1 MTSLFQPLVTD
12 GIGSASRAP
21 NSRDQMD
28 ILNHLK
34 TVLEAAVQFVEVS
47 KACGGNPRTRNLHG
61 DLNDSADGLAEAMRE
76 LAQTLEK
83 IQSDSG
89 FVKTMI
95 NNVSS
100 AISKVP
106 ILFSVIIL

>member
-1 MTSLFQPLVTD
+1 MSD

-21 NSRDQMD
+21 SSRDQTE
-28 ILNHLK
+28 ILTHLK
-34 TVLEAAVQFVEVS
+34 TVLEASVQFVQVC

-61 DLNDSADGLAEAMRE
+61 DLNDSADGLVETLRE

-83 IQSDSG
+83 IQSESG

-100 AISKVP
+100 AISKVRAWA
-106 ILFSVIIL
+106 LFKF